1 MSIEH
6 RRNIMIDW
14 KSIKELHVNKKLEQ
28 IIGGWYGLD
37 IFYADEQ
44 GRVQFVQQTDYP
56 FKSPFFKLQMSQSFG
71 HDWLEADVEK
81 VFETLNHT
89 DETWVEFE
97 AFFPR
102 TFGFAHKVIVD
113 GEIHGAIFAYPYLK
127 ETCTT
132 EDFEKI
138 VNKMKEC
145 GVSTEDARNAVTKMK
160 KFSEKDFTKMKE
172 LVSIVSDEVGT
183 FHSEISKREAR
194 IMDLNSELGNKY
206 RYHNLIGK
214 SKKMQQVYH
223 LLSKVS
229 NSESTIMIQGENGT
243 GKEMVAKA
251 IHYNST
257 RKDALFMAVN
267 CSAFN
272 DNLLDSELFGHVK
285 GSFTGAIKDKKG
297 VFEVANGGTLF
308 LDEIGDTSPSMQVK
322 LLRILQEGTYMP
334 VGATTPKKVNVRV
347 IAATNKN
354 LKEMI
359 AKGEFRE
366 DLYYRINVI
375 NVALPALR
383 ERQEDIPVLMDFFL
397 QKRCEE
403 AGLPLKTFSKKCLEK
418 MLDHTW
424 PGNVRELQNEVER
437 LVVLAGEDKNIT
449 PDMLSVRILES
460 GETHGHAQSHG
471 GGSSSFLKGV
481 NTNGSLKDALEELE
495 ILMIREGLKRCAFNK
510 SKLAKELGIS
520 RAGLIMKVEKYGL
533 DKRAQKRAVGE

>member
-1 MSIEH
+1 
-6 RRNIMIDW
+6 MIDW
-14 KSIKELHVNKKLEQ
+14 KTIKELHVNKKLEQ

-44 GRVQFVQQTDYP
+44 GRVQFLNQADYP
-56 FKSPFFKLQMSQSFG
+56 YKSPFFKLQMSQSFG
-71 HDWLEADVEK
+71 HDWLESDVEK
-81 VFETLNHT
+81 VFEAFSKSN
-89 DETWVEFE
+89 DQWQEWES
-97 AFFPR
+97 FFPQA
-102 TFGFAHKVIVD
+102 FGYAHKVEVD
-113 GEIHGAIFAYPYLK
+113 GEVHGAIFAYPYFK
-127 ETCTT
+127 DTATS
-132 EDFEKI
+132 EDQDK
-138 VNKMKEC
+138 VVQKLCEC
-145 GVSTEDARNAVTKMK
+145 GVPEVDAKAAVSKMK
-160 KFSEKDFTKMKE
+160 KFSEKDFQKMRE
-172 LVSIVSDEVGT
+172 LVGIVADEVST
-183 FHSEISKREAR
+183 FHSEISKRESR

-229 NSESTIMIQGENGT
+229 NSESTILIQGENGT

-257 RKDALFMAVN
+257 RKDSLFMAVN

-347 IAATNKN
+347 IAATNKP

-375 NVALPALR
+375 NVALPSLK
-383 ERQEDIPVLMDFFL
+383 ERQEDIPILMDFFI

-418 MLDHTW
+418 MLDHSW

-449 PDMLSVRILES
+449 PDMLSARILES
-460 GETHGHAQSHG
+460 GETHSHSSSG
-471 GGSSSFLKGV
+471 GSFLKGV

-533 DKRAQKRAVGE
+533 DKRAQKRAAGE

>member
-1 MSIEH
+1 
-6 RRNIMIDW
+6 MIDW

-28 IIGGWYGLD
+28 IIGAWYGID
-37 IFYADEQ
+37 ILYADEQ
-44 GRVQFVQQTDYP
+44 GRVQFLSNPTDYP
-56 FKSPFFKLQMSQSFG
+56 FKSPFFKIQMSQSFG
-71 HDWLEADVEK
+71 NDWLETDVEK
-81 VFETLNHT
+81 VFESFAHSKDL
-89 DETWVEFE
+89 WVEFE
-97 AFFPR
+97 SFFPKL
-102 TFGFAHKVIVD
+102 FGYAHKIVVD
-113 GEIHGAIFAYPYLK
+113 GEVYGAIFAYPYLK
-127 ETCTT
+127 ETSSS
-132 EDFEKI
+132 EDLDKI
-138 VNKMKEC
+138 VKKMIEC
-145 GVSTEDARNAVTKMK
+145 GINEADAKGAITKVK
-160 KFSEKDFTKMKE
+160 KFSDKDFNKMKE
-172 LVSIVSDEVGT
+172 LVGIVVDEIST
-183 FHSEISKREAR
+183 FHSEISKRESR
-194 IMDLNSELGNKY
+194 IMELNSELGNKY

-229 NSESTIMIQGENGT
+229 NSESTILIQGENGT

-251 IHYNST
+251 IHYNSQ

-375 NVALPALR
+375 NVALPSLK
-383 ERQEDIPVLMDFFL
+383 ERQEDIPILMDFFI

-403 AGLPLKTFSKKCLEK
+403 SGLPLKTFSKKCLEK

-437 LVVLAGEDKNIT
+437 LVVLAGEDKVIT
-449 PDMLSVRILES
+449 PDMLSSRILES
-460 GETHGHAQSHG
+460 GEAHHGNSSG
-471 GGSSSFLKGV
+471 GNFSGVLKGI

-495 ILMIREGLKRCAFNK
+495 ILMIREGLKRCGFNK

-520 RAGLIMKVEKYGL
+520 RAGLIMKVDKYGL
-533 DKRAQKRAVGE
+533 DKRALKRAAGE

>member
-1 MSIEH
+1 
-6 RRNIMIDW
+6 MIDW
-14 KSIKELHVNKKLEQ
+14 KAIKDLHTTKSLEK
-28 IIGGWYGLD
+28 IIGNWYGLD
-37 IFYADEQ
+37 ILYVDTQ
-44 GRVQFVQQTDYP
+44 GRVQFLQDPAYS
-56 FKSPFFKLQMSQSFG
+56 FKSPFLKLQMTHSFG
-71 HDWLEADVEK
+71 HEWLESDIEK
-81 VFETLNHT
+81 VFEHYNSSSEVNH
-89 DETWVEFE
+89 EFQ
-97 AFFPR
+97 AFFPG
-102 TFGFAHKVIVD
+102 TFGYSHKVVVD
-113 GEIHGAIFAYPYLK
+113 DEFCGVVIAYPYFK
-127 ETCTT
+127 DTSTSE
-132 EDFEKI
+132 EIEAVVK
-138 VNKMKEC
+138 KMTEC
-145 GVSTEDARNAVTKMK
+145 GIAVQDAKEAVSKVK
-160 KFSEKDFTKMKE
+160 KFSGRFYTEMKE
-172 LVSIVSDEVGT
+172 LLYIVADEVGT
-183 FHSEISKREAR
+183 FHQEISKREER

-214 SKKMQQVYH
+214 SKKMQMVYH

-229 NSESTIMIQGENGT
+229 NSESSILIQGENGT

-251 IHYNST
+251 IHYNSP

-285 GSFTGAIKDKKG
+285 GAFTGAIKDKKG

-322 LLRILQEGTYMP
+322 LLRILQEGTFMQ
-334 VGATTPKKVNVRV
+334 VGATQPKKVNVRV
-347 IAATNKN
+347 VAATNKD

-375 NVALPALR
+375 NVALPSLR
-383 ERQEDIPVLMDFFL
+383 ERTEDIPVLMDFFL

-403 AGLPLKTFSKKCLEK
+403 AGHPLKTFSKKCLEK
-418 MLDHTW
+418 MLDYHW

-449 PDMLSVRILES
+449 PDMLSARILDS
-460 GETHGHAQSHG
+460 GETHSHSQSG
-471 GGSSSFLKGV
+471 GGSFLKGV

-495 ILMIREGLKRCAFNK
+495 IIMIREGLKRCAFNK

-533 DKRAQKRAVGE
+533 DKRAQKKAAGE

>member
-1 MSIEH
+1 
-6 RRNIMIDW
+6 MIDW

-44 GRVQFVQQTDYP
+44 GRVQFIQQSEYP
-56 FKSPFFKLQMSQSFG
+56 YKSQFFKLQMSQSYG

-81 VFETLNHT
+81 VFEYFAEANDGTFQF
-89 DETWVEFE
+89 ET
-97 AFFPR
+97 FFPNV
-102 TFGFAHKVIVD
+102 FGYAHKVVVD
-113 GEIHGAIFAYPYLK
+113 GDIHGAIFAYPYLK
-127 ETCTT
+127 DTCTT
-132 EDFEKI
+132 DDVEKI
-138 VNKMKEC
+138 ITKMSEC
-145 GVSTEDARNAVTKMK
+145 GVSEVDARAAIVRMK
-160 KFSEKDFTKMKE
+160 RFSDKDFDNMKE
-172 LVSIVSDEVGT
+172 LVSIVAEEVAT

-229 NSESTIMIQGENGT
+229 NSESTILIQGENGT

-251 IHYNST
+251 IHYNSP
-257 RKDALFMAVN
+257 RKDAVFIAVN

-285 GSFTGAIKDKKG
+285 GAFTGAIKDKKG

-347 IAATNKN
+347 VAATNRN

-383 ERQEDIPVLMDFFL
+383 ERQEDIPILMDFFV

-403 AGLPLKTFSKKCLEK
+403 AGIPLKTFSKKCLEK

-437 LVVLAGEDKNIT
+437 LVVMAGEEKTIT
-449 PDMLSVRILES
+449 PDILSSRILE
-460 GETHGHAQSHG
+460 AV
-471 GGSSSFLKGV
+471 GGSGGSHSSSSGSFLKGV

-495 ILMIREGLKRCAFNK
+495 ILMIREGLKRTGFNK

-533 DKRAQKRAVGE
+533 DKRAQKRAAGE

>member
-1 MSIEH
+1 
-6 RRNIMIDW
+6 MIDW
-14 KSIKELHVNKKLEQ
+14 KAIKELHTTKSLEK
-28 IIGGWYGLD
+28 IIGNWYGLD
-37 IFYADEQ
+37 LLYVDTQ
-44 GRVQFVQQTDYP
+44 GRVQFMQDPNYS
-56 FKSPFFKLQMSQSFG
+56 FKSPFLKLQMTHSFG

-81 VFETLNHT
+81 VFEHFNSSH
-89 DETWVEFE
+89 DESYEFS
-97 AFFPR
+97 AFFPG
-102 TFGFAHKVIVD
+102 TYGFATKVMVD
-113 GEIHGAIFAYPYLK
+113 DEFSGVVIAYPYFK
-127 ETCTT
+127 DTTTT
-132 EDFEKI
+132 EEIDAVEQ
-138 VNKMKEC
+138 KMVEC
-145 GVSTEDARNAVTKMK
+145 GIAADDAKTAVSKVK
-160 KFSEKDFTKMKE
+160 KFSGRFYSEMKE
-172 LVSIVSDEVGT
+172 LVYIAADEVAT
-183 FHSEISKREAR
+183 FHAEISKREER

-223 LLSKVS
+223 LLSKVA

-257 RKDALFMAVN
+257 RKDAVFMAVN

-285 GSFTGAIKDKKG
+285 GAFTGAIKDKKG
-297 VFEVANGGTLF
+297 VFEVTNGGTLF

-383 ERQEDIPVLMDFFL
+383 ERTEDIPVLMDFFL

-403 AGLPLKTFSKKCLEK
+403 AGVPLKTFSKKCLEK
-418 MLDHTW
+418 MLDHQW

-449 PDMLSVRILES
+449 PDMLSARILEA
-460 GETHGHAQSHG
+460 GETHSHSHSHSG
-471 GGSSSFLKGV
+471 GGSFLKGV

>member
-1 MSIEH
+1 
-6 RRNIMIDW
+6 MIDW
-14 KSIKELHVNKKLEQ
+14 KAIKDLHTTKSLEK
-28 IIGGWYGLD
+28 IIGNWYGLD
-37 IFYADEQ
+37 LLFVDTQ
-44 GRVQFVQQTDYP
+44 GRVQFMQDPNYA
-56 FKSPFFKLQMSQSFG
+56 FKSPFLKLQMTHSFG
-71 HDWLEADVEK
+71 HDWLESDVEK
-81 VFETLNHT
+81 VFEFFNSNH
-89 DETWVEFE
+89 EEAYEFN
-97 AFFPR
+97 AFFPG
-102 TFGFAHKVIVD
+102 TYGYAQKVIADDEFCGVV
-113 GEIHGAIFAYPYLK
+113 ISYPYFK
-127 ETCTT
+127 DTT
-132 EDFEKI
+132 SSEEIDAVI
-138 VNKMKEC
+138 QKMVEC
-145 GVSTEDARNAVTKMK
+145 GITSSDAKSAVDKVK
-160 KFSEKDFTKMKE
+160 KFSGRFYTEMKE
-172 LVSIVSDEVGT
+172 LVYIAADEVAT
-183 FHSEISKREAR
+183 FHTEISKREER

-223 LLSKVS
+223 LLSKVA
-229 NSESTIMIQGENGT
+229 NSESSILIQGENGT

-251 IHYNST
+251 IHYNSP
-257 RKDALFMAVN
+257 RKDSVFMAVN

-285 GSFTGAIKDKKG
+285 GAFTGAIKDKKG

-322 LLRILQEGTYMP
+322 LLRILQEGTFMP

-366 DLYYRINVI
+366 DLFYRINVI
-375 NVALPALR
+375 NVALPSLR

-403 AGLPLKTFSKKCLEK
+403 TGVSLKTFSKKCLEK
-418 MLDHTW
+418 MLDYHW

-437 LVVLAGEDKNIT
+437 LVVLAGEDKMIT
-449 PDMLSVRILES
+449 PDMLSARILES
-460 GETHGHAQSHG
+460 GESHGHSS
-471 GGSSSFLKGV
+471 SSSFLKGV

-533 DKRAQKRAVGE
+533 DKRAAAKKAAGE